1 MPDNVIAKI
10 NGHAKL
16 RAPPQLNDDERR
28 VFAEAVTAVKP
39 GHFEQSDL
47 GLLVEYSRL
56 IILINELWSDLRAA
70 DDAEIK
76 LALQASITRTQKSL
90 FTLCRLLKLSPSG
103 RAPNATTRESQRRS
117 APHYRR
123 PPSSAYDQMEAEV
136 DDE

>member
-1 MPDNVIAKI
+1 VSDVVASI
-10 NGHAKL
+10 NGHTRLL
-16 RAPPQLNDDERR
+16 RAPPQLSDDERK
-28 VFAEAVTAVKP
+28 VFAECVTSVKP

-76 LALQASITRTQKSL
+76 LALQASVTRTQKSL

-103 RAPNATTRESQRRS
+103 RAPNATTRETQRRS
-117 APHYRR
+117 AVHQRR
-123 PPSSAYDQMEAEV
+123 AASSIYDAMEAEA
-136 DDE
+136 E